1 MLRPLVLMLTS
12 VTLLMF
18 LNQAEAQE
26 AFIEMPS
33 PCYSV
38 ETIKNEKVYL
48 KDDEKACDQIVPKA
62 LIQIDDGIQK
72 VEVYVKGKLWNIQE
86 LNKQDID
93 LEKIAAA
100 AREQE
105 KKIDTATLVNKNEE
119 AAVRAGEAAKQFYSE
134 KYQNKLNK
142 EIERIRTE
150 TFKAGERE
158 NKEVYSDAN
167 NKPKYSLAGN
177 SYIYIF
183 VSASMPEDAIR
194 AYVKDTALLKEHN
207 IFIAFRGMLG
217 NPPKIKETSK
227 YIKKILQKDAECQG
241 RCQRYKV
248 RFAVDPVLFENYKVT
263 EVPTFIYDRQVQN
276 RDVGRKK
283 EIKNESEY
291 YKLKGDVS
299 LEYALEIFRRETKEK
314 ELEILVRKIK
324 PEYGTTN

>member
-1 MLRPLVLMLTS
+1 MLRPCVLMLAG
-12 VTLLMF
+12 VTLIMF
-18 LNQAEAQE
+18 LNQVEAQE

-48 KDDEKACDQIVPKA
+48 KDDEKACEQVVSKA

-93 LEKIAAA
+93 LEKIAVAVKEQKIDAA
-100 AREQE
+100 ALE
-105 KKIDTATLVNKNEE
+105 NKNE
-119 AAVRAGEAAKQFYSE
+119 AAAKRADEAAKQFYSE

-150 TFKAGERE
+150 TFKTGDKE
-158 NKEVYSDAN
+158 NKEIYSDAN

-183 VSASMPEDAIR
+183 VSASMPEETIR

-227 YIKKILQKDAECQG
+227 YIKKILQKDAGCQG
-241 RCQRYKV
+241 KCKRYKV

-263 EVPTFIYDRQVQN
+263 EVPTFVYDRQVQN
-276 RDVGRKK
+276 RDAGRKK

-299 LEYALEIFRRETKEK
+299 LKYALEIFRRETKEK
-314 ELEILVRKIK
+314 ELEILLRKIK
-324 PEYGTTN
+324 PEYGTAN

>member
-1 MLRPLVLMLTS
+1 MLRPCVLMLAG
-12 VTLLMF
+12 VTLIMF
-18 LNQAEAQE
+18 LNQAEARE

-48 KDDEKACDQIVPKA
+48 KEDEKSCEQVVSKA

-72 VEVYVKGKLWNIQE
+72 VEVYVKGKLWNVQE

-93 LEKIAAA
+93 LEKIADAVTEQKIDAA
-100 AREQE
+100 ALE
-105 KKIDTATLVNKNEE
+105 NKNE
-119 AAVRAGEAAKQFYSE
+119 AAAKRADEAAKQFYSE

-150 TFKAGERE
+150 TFKMGDKE
-158 NKEVYSDAN
+158 NKEIYSDAN

-183 VSASMPEDAIR
+183 VSASMPEETIR

-241 RCQRYKV
+241 KCKRYKV

-263 EVPTFIYDRQVQN
+263 EVPTFVYDRQVKN
-276 RDVGRKK
+276 RDAGRKK

-299 LEYALEIFRRETKEK
+299 LEYALEIFRRETKEQ
-314 ELEILVRKIK
+314 ELEILLDKIK

>member
-1 MLRPLVLMLTS
+1 MLRPLVLMLTC

-150 TFKAGERE
+150 TFKAGGKE
-158 NKEVYSDAN
+158 NKEMYSDAN
-167 NKPKYSLAGN
+167 NKPKCSLAGN

-183 VSASMPEDAIR
+183 VSASMPEEIIR
-194 AYVKDTALLKEHN
+194 AYVKETASLREHN

-217 NPPKIKETSK
+217 NPPKIKETSI
-227 YIKKILQKDAECQG
+227 YIKEILQKDAGCQG
-241 RCQRYKV
+241 KCKRYNV

-263 EVPTFIYDRQVQN
+263 EVPTFVYDRQVQN

-314 ELEILVRKIK
+314 ELEILLGKIK

>member
-1 MLRPLVLMLTS
+1 MLRPLVLMLTC

-150 TFKAGERE
+150 TFKAGGKE
-158 NKEVYSDAN
+158 NKEMYSDAN
-167 NKPKYSLAGN
+167 NKPKCSLAGN

-183 VSASMPEDAIR
+183 VSASMPEEIIR
-194 AYVKDTALLKEHN
+194 AYVKETASLREHN

-217 NPPKIKETSK
+217 NPPKIKETSI
-227 YIKKILQKDAECQG
+227 YIKEILQKDAGCQG
-241 RCQRYKV
+241 KCKRYNV

-263 EVPTFIYDRQVQN
+263 EVPTFVYDRQVQN

-291 YKLKGDVS
+291 YKLKGDV
-299 LEYALEIFRRETKEK
+299 
-314 ELEILVRKIK
+314 
-324 PEYGTTN
+324 

>member
-1 MLRPLVLMLTS
+1 MLRPLILMLTG

-18 LNQAEAQE
+18 LNQADARE

-48 KDDEKACDQIVPKA
+48 KEDEKACEQVVSKA

-72 VEVYVKGKLWNIQE
+72 VEVYVKGKLWNVQE
-86 LNKQDID
+86 LNKQDVD

-100 AREQE
+100 AKEQ
-105 KKIDTATLVNKNEE
+105 KIDMAALENKNED
-119 AAVRAGEAAKQFYSE
+119 AAKRADEAAKQFYSE

-142 EIERIRTE
+142 EMERIKTE
-150 TFKAGERE
+150 TFKMGDKE
-158 NKEVYSDAN
+158 NKEMYSDSN

-183 VSASMPEDAIR
+183 VSASMPEETIR

-227 YIKKILQKDAECQG
+227 YIKKILQKDAGCQG
-241 RCQRYKV
+241 KCKRYKV
-248 RFAVDPVLFENYKVT
+248 RFAVDPILFENYKVT
-263 EVPTFIYDRQVQN
+263 EMPTFVYDRLVKN

-299 LEYALEIFRRETKEK
+299 LEYALEIFRRETKAK
-314 ELEILVRKIK
+314 ELELLLDKIK
-324 PEYGTTN
+324 PEYGIAN

>member
-1 MLRPLVLMLTS
+1 MLRPLVLMLTG

-150 TFKAGERE
+150 TFKAGGKE
-158 NKEVYSDAN
+158 NKEMYSDAN
-167 NKPKYSLAGN
+167 NKPKCSLAGN

-183 VSASMPEDAIR
+183 VSASMPEEIIR
-194 AYVKDTALLKEHN
+194 AYVKETASLREHN

-217 NPPKIKETSK
+217 NPPKIKETSI
-227 YIKKILQKDAECQG
+227 YIKEILQKDAGCQG
-241 RCQRYKV
+241 KCKRYNV

-263 EVPTFIYDRQVQN
+263 EVPTFVYDRQVQN

-314 ELEILVRKIK
+314 ELEILLGKIK

>member
-1 MLRPLVLMLTS
+1 MLRPLVLMLTG

-18 LNQAEAQE
+18 LNQAEAKE

-48 KDDEKACDQIVPKA
+48 KEDEKACEQVVPKA
-62 LIQIDDGIQK
+62 LIQIDDNIQK
-72 VEVYVKGKLWNIQE
+72 VEVYVKGKLWNVQE

-93 LEKIAAA
+93 LEKIATAA
-100 AREQE
+100 KEQ
-105 KKIDTATLVNKNEE
+105 KIDVAMIENKNEE
-119 AAVRAGEAAKQFYSE
+119 AAKRADEAAKQFYSE
-134 KYQNKLNK
+134 KYQNKLDK

-150 TFKAGERE
+150 TFKMGDKE
-158 NKEVYSDAN
+158 NEAMYSDAN

-241 RCQRYKV
+241 KCKRYKV
-248 RFAVDPVLFENYKVT
+248 RFAVDPILFENYKVT
-263 EVPTFIYDRQVQN
+263 EVPTFVYDRQVQN
-276 RDVGRKK
+276 REVGRKK
-283 EIKNESEY
+283 EIKEESDY

-314 ELEILVRKIK
+314 ELEILLDKIK
-324 PEYGTTN
+324 PEYGTAN

>member
-1 MLRPLVLMLTS
+1 MLAG
-12 VTLLMF
+12 VTLIMF
-18 LNQAEAQE
+18 LNQAEARE
-26 AFIEMPS
+26 AFIEIPS

-48 KDDEKACDQIVPKA
+48 KDDEKACEQVVSKA

-72 VEVYVKGKLWNIQE
+72 VEVYVKGKLWNVQE

-100 AREQE
+100 VKEQ
-105 KKIDTATLVNKNEE
+105 KIDEAALENKNE
-119 AAVRAGEAAKQFYSE
+119 AAAKRADEAAKQFYSE

-150 TFKAGERE
+150 TFKTGDKE
-158 NKEVYSDAN
+158 NKEIYSDAN

-183 VSASMPEDAIR
+183 VSASMPEETIR

-227 YIKKILQKDAECQG
+227 YIKKILQKDAGCQG
-241 RCQRYKV
+241 KCKRYNV

-263 EVPTFIYDRQVQN
+263 EVPTFVYDRQVQN
-276 RDVGRKK
+276 RDAGRKK

-314 ELEILVRKIK
+314 ELEILLRKIK
-324 PEYGTTN
+324 PKYGTAN

>member
-1 MLRPLVLMLTS
+1 MLAG
-12 VTLLMF
+12 VTLIMF
-18 LNQAEAQE
+18 LNQAEARE

-48 KDDEKACDQIVPKA
+48 KEDEKSCEQVVSKA

-72 VEVYVKGKLWNIQE
+72 VEVYVKGKLWNVQE

-93 LEKIAAA
+93 LEKIADAVTEQKIDAA
-100 AREQE
+100 ALE
-105 KKIDTATLVNKNEE
+105 NKNE
-119 AAVRAGEAAKQFYSE
+119 AAAKRADEAAKQFYSE

-150 TFKAGERE
+150 TFKMGDKE
-158 NKEVYSDAN
+158 NKEIYSDAN

-183 VSASMPEDAIR
+183 VSASMPEETIR

-207 IFIAFRGMLG
+207 IFIAFRGMVG

-227 YIKKILQKDAECQG
+227 YIKKILQKDAGCQG
-241 RCQRYKV
+241 KCKRYNV

-263 EVPTFIYDRQVQN
+263 EVPTFVYDRQVKN
-276 RDVGRKK
+276 RDAGRKK

-314 ELEILVRKIK
+314 ELEILLRKIK

>member
-1 MLRPLVLMLTS
+1 MLRPLVLMLTG
-12 VTLLMF
+12 VTLLMS
-18 LNQAEAQE
+18 LNQVEAQE

-48 KDDEKACDQIVPKA
+48 KDDEKACEQIVPKA
-62 LIQIDDGIQK
+62 LVQIDDGIQK

-86 LNKQDID
+86 LNKQDVD

-100 AREQE
+100 AKEQ
-105 KKIDTATLVNKNEE
+105 KIDVAALENKNEE
-119 AAVRAGEAAKQFYSE
+119 ATKRADEAAKQFYSE
-134 KYQNKLNK
+134 KYQSKLNK
-142 EIERIRTE
+142 EMERIRTE
-150 TFKAGERE
+150 TFKMGDKE
-158 NKEVYSDAN
+158 NKAMYSDAN

-183 VSASMPEDAIR
+183 VSASMPEETIR

-227 YIKKILQKDAECQG
+227 YIKKILQKDAGCQG
-241 RCQRYKV
+241 KCKRYNV

-263 EVPTFIYDRQVQN
+263 EVPTFVYDRQVQN

-299 LEYALEIFRRETKEK
+299 LEYALEIFRRETKAK
-314 ELEILVRKIK
+314 ELELLLDKIK
-324 PEYGTTN
+324 PEYGIAN

>member
-1 MLRPLVLMLTS
+1 MLRHFVILLTG
-12 VTLLMF
+12 VTLFMF
-18 LNQAEAQE
+18 LNQAEARE

-48 KDDEKACDQIVPKA
+48 KDDEKACEQVVSKA

-72 VEVYVKGKLWNIQE
+72 VEVYVKGKLWNVQE

-100 AREQE
+100 VKEQ
-105 KKIDTATLVNKNEE
+105 KIDAAALENKNE
-119 AAVRAGEAAKQFYSE
+119 AAAKRADEAAKQFYSE

-150 TFKAGERE
+150 TFKMGEKE
-158 NKEVYSDAN
+158 NKEIYSDAN
-167 NKPKYSLAGN
+167 NKPKYSLNMN

-183 VSASMPEDAIR
+183 VSASMPEETIR

-241 RCQRYKV
+241 KCKRYKV

-263 EVPTFIYDRQVQN
+263 EVPTFVYDRQVKN

-283 EIKNESEY
+283 EIKNEGEY

-299 LEYALEIFRRETKEK
+299 LEYALEIFRRETKEQ
-314 ELEILVRKIK
+314 ELEILLDKIK